1 MRMPIARVFFGE
13 AGHAGP
19 KWLARAGLAGTV
31 RQTCDETIVRRAA
44 GEKTRSRAG
53 GTVHACE
60 IVQRLFAG
68 FAFY

>member
-1 MRMPIARVFFGE
+1 MRAPSGSREPA
-13 AGHAGP
+13 
-19 KWLARAGLAGTV
+19 WRAPFAKHVT
-31 RQTCDETIVRRAA
+31 RTIVRRAA